1 MPELPQIQTL
11 VNALGWTL
19 IHFLWQGLFIAGL
32 FWAVCRWTRPEQA
45 SIRYWTGM
53 LAFLAAIVIPG
64 ATFLLYL
71 PGTPEAVVTGP
82 ATAGVVTLGAALKP
96 SFSQMAQMGL
106 EPVLPVV
113 VALWGLGVA
122 LLSSRAM
129 LGWLGARRLVTQG
142 TREVG
147 PGLRAVVDALM
158 QKIGVRQAVRVLSS
172 TRVKVPTVIGWI
184 KPVILLPVS
193 VIAKLPR
200 TQLEMIIAH
209 ELGHIRRH
217 DYLLNLMQ
225 VLIET
230 LFFYHPAIRWMS
242 RQVRQE
248 REHCCDDLVVA
259 RCAQPVVY
267 ARALASLESLR
278 SPLANVVMAA
288 SGGDLV
294 HRVRRIVRRELP
306 RNHAGFTQ
314 LTLLLGI
321 ALAVSLSARQ
331 GLDLSR
337 QTRDAEPLSAT
348 LTGDSQRLNLQ
359 DRTAWLVGLQTYP
372 GLSVTVREVRAAE
385 DERRAALEQ
394 ERQAR
399 AQLER
404 QQAAA
409 EAARRA
415 VEAQRQAGL
424 EDPMGVSR
432 DAQVSRA
439 GGSSIPAHDR
449 LAERMIAANAP
460 IAGLRDS
467 DPGERARRERRE
479 AIDEVT
485 VTPETVVA
493 PIYPFKAR
501 RQKLEG
507 HVRLE
512 FSVDATGRAR
522 DISVVDASP
531 PDIFEESAV
540 RALEKWVFEVDDSH
554 SRSARV
560 YQDFDFNMEDNEPV
574 LGKRERRCDITGS
587 RICGLNRWNK

>member
-1 MPELPQIQTL
+1 MVELPQIQTL

-19 IHFLWQGLFIAGL
+19 IHFLWQGLIIAGL
-32 FWAVCRWTRPEQA
+32 FWTVCKWTRPEQA
-45 SIRYWTGM
+45 SVRYWSGM
-53 LAFLAAIVIPG
+53 LAFLVSIAVPV
-64 ATFLLYL
+64 ATFVLYL
-71 PGTPEAVVTGP
+71 PGTAEAAISGP
-82 ATAGVVTLGAALKP
+82 ATVGVVALGAALKP
-96 SFSQMAQMGL
+96 SYAQLAQMSL
-106 EPVLPVV
+106 EPVLPIVV
-113 VALWGLGVA
+113 VLWSIGVA

-129 LGWLGARRLVTQG
+129 MGWVGARRLVTLG

-147 PGLRAVVDALM
+147 PGLRATVDALM
-158 QKIGVRQAVRVLSS
+158 QQIGVRQAVQVLAS

-184 KPVILLPVS
+184 RPVILLPVS

-209 ELGHIRRH
+209 ELGHIRRY

-225 VLIET
+225 LMVET

-259 RCAQPVVY
+259 RCAQPVLY
-267 ARALASLESLR
+267 ARALASLEHLR
-278 SPLANVVMAA
+278 SPLAAVAMAA

-306 RNHAGFTQ
+306 SSHAGFTQ
-314 LTLLLGI
+314 LTLLFGI
-321 ALAVSLSARQ
+321 ALVVSLSARQ
-331 GLDLSR
+331 GLDLSW
-337 QTRDAEPLSAT
+337 QVRDAEQTPASSSDGSRWVDLR
-348 LTGDSQRLNLQ
+348 GKM
-359 DRTAWLVGLQTYP
+359 AWLGGLQSYP
-372 GLSVTVREVRAAE
+372 GLSVTVRETQAAE
-385 DERRAALEQ
+385 RERLAVLEREQ
-394 ERQAR
+394 RAR

-404 QQAAA
+404 QRAEA
-409 EAARRA
+409 EAARLA
-415 VEAQRQAGL
+415 MEAQRQTAQ
-424 EDPMGVSR
+424 PVPVNGVQ
-432 DAQVSRA
+432 DEQAARA
-439 GGSSIPAHDR
+439 GAKSKPAHDR
-449 LAERMIAANAP
+449 LAERMIAANTP
-460 IAGLRDS
+460 YEGLRNS
-467 DPGERARRERRE
+467 DPGERARRERQE
-479 AIDEVT
+479 AISEVT

-501 RQKLEG
+501 RQRLEG

-512 FSVDATGRAR
+512 FSVDKSGRAR

-540 RALEKWVFEVDDSH
+540 RALEKWVFEVDDAH
-554 SRSARV
+554 SGTARV
-560 YQDFDFNMEDNEPV
+560 YQDFDFNMEDDGPV